1 MNLSLKRNPAK
12 NRGYRVLRTT
22 ASLLRC
28 CALLYTLSSG
38 ATLTTHIGML
48 LFPRLSQLDLTG
60 PYEVFA
66 QMPDTHVH
74 LIAHKM
80 ETVASAYGM
89 AFVPDTSF
97 DDCPP
102 LDVLF
107 VPGGP
112 GITGAIESRATLDFL
127 QQRAPAARYVT
138 SVCTGA
144 MVLGAAGLLK
154 GYRATTHWL
163 SLDLLPIV
171 GAIPVSDRIV
181 IDGNRIT
188 GAGVTAGID
197 FGLVVAA
204 HLFGEDAARAI
215 QLMMEYDPAPPFHSG
230 SPRAASA
237 ALVARITE
245 RMREVQEDRKRLLAA
260 AFARQP

>member
-1 MNLSLKRNPAK
+1 
-12 NRGYRVLRTT
+12 
-22 ASLLRC
+22 
-28 CALLYTLSSG
+28 
-38 ATLTTHIGML
+38 
-48 LFPRLSQLDLTG
+48 LTG

-66 QMPDTHVH
+66 QLPDTRVH
-74 LIAHKM
+74 LISRSLD
-80 ETVASAYGM
+80 TVPSAYGM
-89 AFVPDTSF
+89 AFAPDTRF

-112 GITGAIESRATLDFL
+112 GISAAIESRPTLDFL
-127 QQRAPAARYVT
+127 RQRAPSARYVT

-144 MVLGAAGLLK
+144 LVLGAAGLLK

-171 GAIPVSDRIV
+171 GATPVSERIV

-215 QLMMEYDPAPPFHSG
+215 QLGMEYDPAPPFDSG
-230 SPRAASA
+230 SPRTASP
-237 ALVARITE
+237 ALVARIKE
-245 RMREVQEDRKRLLAA
+245 RLRKTQEDRKRLLTAA
-260 AFARQP
+260 VAQPS